1 MSRLALTAPT
11 KRSSRRPSRRSRTGF
26 SLRKERAARLIV
38 KPLARGRK
46 VAQTL
51 MRFEWDPEKA
61 RRNVAKHGVSFEEA
75 ATAFGDPLSLTIF
88 DPDHSEDEDRF
99 ILLGHTYTGRL
110 VVVVHTDRG
119 ENVRII
125 SARLATRRERKAHE
139 ND

>member
-1 MSRLALTAPT
+1 
-11 KRSSRRPSRRSRTGF
+11 
-26 SLRKERAARLIV
+26 
-38 KPLARGRK
+38 
-46 VAQTL
+46 

-88 DPDHSEDEDRF
+88 DPDHSEEEDRF
-99 ILLGHTYTGRL
+99 ILLGQTYTGRL

-125 SARLATRRERKAHE
+125 SAGLAARRERRAYE
-139 ND
+139 NG